1 MLIAIRKM
9 LVWGPAVASVAST
22 VLLAS
27 DGNGLPSIGGDR
39 PRARTE
45 TIDPSRMQRGRAWPA
60 APPRGRLAAG
70 SAAEA
75 R

>member
-27 DGNGLPSIGGDR
+27 DGNGLLSIGGER

-45 TIDPSRMQRGRAWPA
+45 AIDPSRMQRGHAWPA

>member
-27 DGNGLPSIGGDR
+27 DGNGLLSIGGGR

-45 TIDPSRMQRGRAWPA
+45 AIDPSRMQHSRAWPA